1 MLAKDPANNERLA
14 TVLYTAVEGLR
25 CLSVL
30 LAPVMPKA
38 TGRLWDSVGSSLGEL
53 ADQPLSSCEA
63 WGLLQPGV
71 KLGELEALFPRVE
84 ESA

>member
-1 MLAKDPANNERLA
+1 
-14 TVLYTAVEGLR
+14 
-25 CLSVL
+25 
-30 LAPVMPKA
+30 MPKA
-38 TGRLWDSVGSSLGEL
+38 TGRLWDSIGSSLGAL
-53 ADQPLSSCEA
+53 ADQPLSSCET